1 MMASYK
7 ASTDLICLI
16 SLFQMHITYICMI
29 FYIRSRLPFQ
39 TFRCILFMFTLSIIY
54 CNAHAKAFIFEAED
68 SHTVGT
74 LNLNNPE
81 EGAVYRSEASGRKAV
96 HLIQGQYL
104 EYTFCVRQES
114 NVQVSNIRFS
124 NDGPHDEYI
133 IEIDGNAVGSFQTG
147 IQTGSGAA
155 WNNYHSSGQVGQ
167 PVVLEAGS
175 HKVKL
180 TTVVSDQW
188 GAEVDFITLDVDD
201 RNLDEMGFY
210 CDKFCFDDI
219 TFKNVSTQDSVPS
232 SRFEQNSFKS
242 SCSEEANVRVAV
254 YNDIADT
261 FRFTATIPKYITF
274 SNNRVPIFSGCNF
287 NRPSLNLSNILIDP
301 YGQTINTKKMK
312 TVFAGSPTYMI
323 MTTTFY
329 QSELSFV
336 RGVDENRVGSILT
349 IKFRNEGAVFDLD
362 VSYLGESRR
371 YISFDRLKIDPQNET
386 TYSWTFPDY
395 SWSANQE
402 NILRLGF
409 SSSQTVNVVIDSLTL
424 KSRETVHN
432 KTILFKDNKYIIEG
446 TDIDFWY
453 MGENTMTI
461 TSKYTKE
468 ESYNMDRIQVY
479 AKLPW
484 SSEYSQVFSLYHDG
498 LVSLLPM
505 TPHGLD
511 WIPFGTSI
519 VIGPNN
525 ASDSRPTSPVK
536 SIELDTINMKFDVEF
551 IHGDH
556 ASLYIDAM
564 HRETILTVKYNSVM
578 HDRRL
583 YPLMTLSSMWISD
596 GNSLVDRISVNSD
609 TERNII
615 GDWNTLY
622 GLSAV
627 LYRKCISSYNTM
639 SPDLKLETIGKDMIV

>member
-1 MMASYK
+1 MMSFYK
-7 ASTDLICLI
+7 
-16 SLFQMHITYICMI
+16 
-29 FYIRSRLPFQ
+29 
-39 TFRCILFMFTLSIIY
+39 TFRCILFMFTLCY
-54 CNAHAKAFIFEAED
+54 FCWHVHAKAFIFEAED
-68 SHTVGT
+68 SHAVGL
-74 LNLNNPE
+74 LNINNPE

-104 EYTFCVRQES
+104 EYTFCVRKETK
-114 NVQVSNIRFS
+114 VQVSNIRFS
-124 NDGPHDEYI
+124 NDGPHDEYV
-133 IEIDGNAVGSFQTG
+133 IEIDGNVVGKFETG
-147 IQTGSGAA
+147 TQTGSGAA
-155 WNNYHSSGQVGQ
+155 WNDYHSSGQVGN
-167 PVVLEAGS
+167 PVDLGAGS

-180 TTVVSDQW
+180 TTVFSDQW

-210 CDKFCFDDI
+210 CDKFCSDDI
-219 TFKNVSTQDSVPS
+219 AFKNVSTQDSVPS

-242 SCSEEANVRVAV
+242 SCPEESNVRVAV
-254 YNDIADT
+254 FNDIADT
-261 FRFTATIPKYITF
+261 FRLTATIPQYRTF

-301 YGQTINTKKMK
+301 YGQTITTKKMK

-329 QSELSFV
+329 PSVLSFV

-349 IKFRNEGAVFDLD
+349 IKFRNEGPVFDLD

-386 TYSWTFPDY
+386 TYTWTFPDY
-395 SWSANQE
+395 SWSADQD

-409 SSSQTVNVVIDSLTL
+409 TSSQTMNVVIDSIIL

-432 KTILFKDNKYIIEG
+432 KTVLFKDNKYIIEG

-453 MGENTMTI
+453 MGEQTMTI

-468 ESYNMDRIQVY
+468 EFYDMDRIQVY
-479 AKLPW
+479 VKLPW
-484 SSEYSQVFSLYHDG
+484 SSGYSQVFSLYHDG
-498 LVSLLPM
+498 LVSLLPV

-525 ASDSRPTSPVK
+525 ASDARPTSPIK
-536 SIELDTINMKFDVEF
+536 SIEMDTINMKFDVEF

-564 HRETILTVKYNSVM
+564 HPETILTVKYNSVM
-578 HDRRL
+578 HDRKM

-596 GNSLVDRISVNSD
+596 GNSLVDRISVNND
-609 TERNII
+609 ADRNII
-615 GDWNTLY
+615 GDWTTLY

-627 LYRKCISSYNTM
+627 LYRKCISSYNTL
-639 SPDLKLETIGKDMIV
+639 SPDLKLETIDKENTVHIL

>member
-1 MMASYK
+1 
-7 ASTDLICLI
+7 
-16 SLFQMHITYICMI
+16 
-29 FYIRSRLPFQ
+29 
-39 TFRCILFMFTLSIIY
+39 MFTLCY
-54 CNAHAKAFIFEAED
+54 FCWHAHAKAFIFEAED
-68 SHTVGT
+68 SHAVGS
-74 LNLNNPE
+74 LNINNPE
-81 EGAVYRSEASGRKAV
+81 EGAVYRSEAIGRKAV

-104 EYTFCVRQES
+104 EYTFCVRKETK
-114 NVQVSNIRFS
+114 VQVSNIRFS
-124 NDGPHDEYI
+124 NDGPHDEYV
-133 IEIDGNAVGSFQTG
+133 IEIDGNVVGKFETG
-147 IQTGSGAA
+147 TQTGSGAA
-155 WNNYHSSGQVGQ
+155 WNDYHSSGQVGN
-167 PVVLEAGS
+167 PVDLGAGS

-180 TTVVSDQW
+180 TTVFSDQR
-188 GAEVDFITLDVDD
+188 GDEVDFITLDVDD

-210 CDKFCFDDI
+210 CDKFCSDDI
-219 TFKNVSTQDSVPS
+219 AFKNVSTQDSVPS

-242 SCSEEANVRVAV
+242 SCSEESNVRVAV
-254 YNDIADT
+254 FNDIADT
-261 FRFTATIPKYITF
+261 FRLTATIPQYRTF

-301 YGQTINTKKMK
+301 YGQTITTKKMK

-329 QSELSFV
+329 PSVLSFV

-349 IKFRNEGAVFDLD
+349 IKFRNEGPVFDLD

-386 TYSWTFPDY
+386 TYTWTFPDY
-395 SWSANQE
+395 SWSADQD

-409 SSSQTVNVVIDSLTL
+409 TSSQTMNVVIDSIIL

-432 KTILFKDNKYIIEG
+432 KTVLFKDNKYIIEG

-453 MGENTMTI
+453 MGEKTMTI

-468 ESYNMDRIQVY
+468 EFYDMDRIQVY
-479 AKLPW
+479 VKLPW
-484 SSEYSQVFSLYHDG
+484 SSGYSQVFSLYHDG

-525 ASDSRPTSPVK
+525 ASDARPTSPIK
-536 SIELDTINMKFDVEF
+536 SIEMDTINMKFDVEF
-551 IHGDH
+551 IHGDR

-564 HRETILTVKYNSVM
+564 HPETILTVKYNSVM
-578 HDRRL
+578 HDRKL

-596 GNSLVDRISVNSD
+596 GNSLVDRISVNND
-609 TERNII
+609 ADRNII
-615 GDWNTLY
+615 GNWTTLY

-627 LYRKCISSYNTM
+627 LYRKCISSYNTL
-639 SPDLKLETIGKDMIV
+639 SPDLKLETIDKENTVHIL

>member
-1 MMASYK
+1 M
-7 ASTDLICLI
+7 
-16 SLFQMHITYICMI
+16 
-29 FYIRSRLPFQ
+29 PFCKP
-39 TFRCILFMFTLSIIY
+39 FRCFLFMFILSNIY
-54 CNAHAKAFIFEAED
+54 CHAHAKAFIFEAED
-68 SHTVGT
+68 SHTVGS
-74 LNLNNPE
+74 LNINNPE
-81 EGAVYRSEASGRKAV
+81 EGAVYRSEASGRKSV
-96 HLIQGQYL
+96 HLVQGQYL
-104 EYTFCVRQES
+104 EYNFCLRKES
-114 NVQVSNIRFS
+114 KVQVFNIRFS

-133 IEIDGNAVGSFQTG
+133 VEIDGNVVGEFLTG
-147 IQTGSGAA
+147 TQTGSGAA
-155 WNNYHSSGQVGQ
+155 WNDYHSSGYVGQ

-180 TTVVSDQW
+180 ITAVSDQW

-201 RNLDEMGFY
+201 MNLDEMGFY

-219 TFKNVSTQDSVPS
+219 IFKNVSTGDSIPS

-242 SCSEEANVRVAV
+242 SCSEEANVKVAV

-261 FRFTATIPKYITF
+261 FRLTATIPKYRTF

-287 NRPSLNLSNILIDP
+287 GRPSLNLSNILVDP
-301 YGQTINTKKMK
+301 FGQIMNTKKMR

-323 MTTTFY
+323 MSTTFL
-329 QSELSFV
+329 QSKPSFV

-349 IKFRNEGAVFDLD
+349 IRFRNEGPIFDLD

-371 YISFDRLKIDPQNET
+371 YISFERLKIDPQNET

-395 SWSANQE
+395 SWSIDQE

-409 SSSQTVNVVIDSLTL
+409 SSAQTMNIVIDSLTL

-432 KTILFKDNKYIIEG
+432 KTVLFKDNRYIIEG

-453 MGENTMTI
+453 MGENTMAI

-468 ESYNMDRIQVY
+468 EFYDMDRIQVY

-484 SSEYSQVFSLYHDG
+484 SSGYSQVFSLYHDG

-511 WIPFGTSI
+511 WIPFGTSV

-525 ASDSRPTSPVK
+525 ASDPRPTSPIK
-536 SIELDTINMKFDVEF
+536 SIEIDTINMKFDVEF
-551 IHGDH
+551 IHGDRV
-556 ASLYIDAM
+556 SLYVDAM
-564 HRETILTVKYNSVM
+564 HHDTILTIKYNSIT
-578 HDRRL
+578 HDRKL

-596 GNSLVDRISVNSD
+596 GNSLVDRISVNRD
-609 TERNII
+609 ADRNII
-615 GDWNTLY
+615 GNWKTLY

-639 SPDLKLETIGKDMIV
+639 SPDLKLETIGKDETVSF

>member
-1 MMASYK
+1 M
-7 ASTDLICLI
+7 
-16 SLFQMHITYICMI
+16 
-29 FYIRSRLPFQ
+29 PFCKP
-39 TFRCILFMFTLSIIY
+39 FRCFLFMFILSNIY
-54 CNAHAKAFIFEAED
+54 CHAHAKAFIFEAED
-68 SHTVGT
+68 SHTVGS
-74 LNLNNPE
+74 LNINNPE
-81 EGAVYRSEASGRKAV
+81 EGAVYRSEASGRKSV
-96 HLIQGQYL
+96 HLVQGQYL
-104 EYTFCVRQES
+104 EYNFCLRKES
-114 NVQVSNIRFS
+114 KVQVSNIRFS

-133 IEIDGNAVGSFQTG
+133 VEIDGNVVGEFLTG
-147 IQTGSGAA
+147 TQTGSGAA
-155 WNNYHSSGQVGQ
+155 WNDYHSSGYVGQ

-180 TTVVSDQW
+180 ITAVSDQW

-201 RNLDEMGFY
+201 MNLDEMGFY

-219 TFKNVSTQDSVPS
+219 IFKNVSTGDSIPS

-242 SCSEEANVRVAV
+242 SCSEEANVKVAV

-261 FRFTATIPKYITF
+261 FRLTATIPKYRTF

-287 NRPSLNLSNILIDP
+287 GRPSLNLSNILVDP
-301 YGQTINTKKMK
+301 FGQIMNTKKMR

-323 MTTTFY
+323 MSTTFL
-329 QSELSFV
+329 QSKPSFV

-349 IKFRNEGAVFDLD
+349 IRFRNEGPIFDLD

-371 YISFDRLKIDPQNET
+371 YISFERLKIDPQNET

-395 SWSANQE
+395 SWSIDQE

-409 SSSQTVNVVIDSLTL
+409 SSAQTMNIVIDSLTL

-432 KTILFKDNKYIIEG
+432 KTVLFKDNRYIIEG

-453 MGENTMTI
+453 MGENTMAI

-468 ESYNMDRIQVY
+468 EFYDMDRIQVY

-484 SSEYSQVFSLYHDG
+484 SSGYSQVFSLYHDG

-511 WIPFGTSI
+511 WIPFGTSV

-525 ASDSRPTSPVK
+525 ASDPRPTSPIK
-536 SIELDTINMKFDVEF
+536 SIEIDTINMKFDVEF
-551 IHGDH
+551 IHGDRV
-556 ASLYIDAM
+556 SLYVDAM
-564 HRETILTVKYNSVM
+564 HHDTILTIKYNSIT
-578 HDRRL
+578 HDRKL

-596 GNSLVDRISVNSD
+596 GNSLVDRISVNRD
-609 TERNII
+609 ADRNII
-615 GDWNTLY
+615 GNWKTLY

-639 SPDLKLETIGKDMIV
+639 SPDLKLETIGKDETVSF

>member
-1 MMASYK
+1 M
-7 ASTDLICLI
+7 
-16 SLFQMHITYICMI
+16 
-29 FYIRSRLPFQ
+29 PFCKP
-39 TFRCILFMFTLSIIY
+39 FRCFLFMFILSNIY
-54 CNAHAKAFIFEAED
+54 CHAHAKVFIFEAED
-68 SHTVGT
+68 SHTVGS
-74 LNLNNPE
+74 LNINNPE
-81 EGAVYRSEASGRKAV
+81 EGAVYRSEASGRKSV
-96 HLIQGQYL
+96 HLVQGQYL
-104 EYTFCVRQES
+104 EYNFCLRKES
-114 NVQVSNIRFS
+114 KVQVSNIRFS

-133 IEIDGNAVGSFQTG
+133 VEIDGNVVGEFLTG
-147 IQTGSGAA
+147 TQTGSGAA
-155 WNNYHSSGQVGQ
+155 WNDYHSSGYVGQ

-180 TTVVSDQW
+180 ITAVSDQW

-201 RNLDEMGFY
+201 MNLDEMGFY

-219 TFKNVSTQDSVPS
+219 IFKNVSTGDSIPS

-242 SCSEEANVRVAV
+242 SCSEEANVKVAV

-261 FRFTATIPKYITF
+261 FRLTATIPKYRTF

-287 NRPSLNLSNILIDP
+287 GRPSLNLSNILVDP
-301 YGQTINTKKMK
+301 FGQIMNTKKMR

-323 MTTTFY
+323 MSTTFL
-329 QSELSFV
+329 QSKPSFV

-349 IKFRNEGAVFDLD
+349 IRFRNEGPIFDLD

-371 YISFDRLKIDPQNET
+371 YISFERLKIDPQNET

-395 SWSANQE
+395 SWSIDQE

-409 SSSQTVNVVIDSLTL
+409 SSAQTMNIVIDSLTL

-432 KTILFKDNKYIIEG
+432 KTVLFKDNRYIIEG

-453 MGENTMTI
+453 MGENTMAI

-468 ESYNMDRIQVY
+468 EFYDMDRIQVY

-484 SSEYSQVFSLYHDG
+484 SSGYSQVFSLYHDG

-511 WIPFGTSI
+511 WIPFGTSV

-525 ASDSRPTSPVK
+525 ASDPRPTSPIK
-536 SIELDTINMKFDVEF
+536 SIEIDTINMKFDVEF
-551 IHGDH
+551 IHGDRV
-556 ASLYIDAM
+556 SLYVDAM
-564 HRETILTVKYNSVM
+564 HHDTILTIKYNSIT
-578 HDRRL
+578 HDRKL

-596 GNSLVDRISVNSD
+596 GNSLVDRISVNRD
-609 TERNII
+609 ADRNII
-615 GDWNTLY
+615 GNWKTLY

-639 SPDLKLETIGKDMIV
+639 SPDLKLETIGKDETVSF